1 MIDINNNNKKEVIKK
16 ESTSQI
22 KENILGKEQT
32 KKDYNELNFN
42 NINNNDKQPKD
53 DPVTLKI
60 KSAISSKDIEKKK
73 PNCIQIDQKISK
85 VKTFNNNKRIDRY
98 GNMIIHGGK
107 QKVSFIDRVSKNNF
121 TEVVKIEN
129 YKEYNKME
137 EPTNNHGN
145 GCCLLL

>member
-1 MIDINNNNKKEVIKK
+1 MIDINNNNNKKEDIEK

-22 KENILGKEQT
+22 KENILEKEQA
-32 KKDYNELNFN
+32 KKDYNERNFN
-42 NINNNDKQPKD
+42 NINNNYKQPED

-73 PNCIQIDQKISK
+73 PNCIQIDPRISK
-85 VKTFNNNKRIDRY
+85 VKTFNNNKRIDGY
-98 GNMIIHGGK
+98 GNIIIHGGK
-107 QKVSFIDRVSKNNF
+107 QKVSFKNNL